1 MGLFGAHVAIQV
13 LEQQP
18 HQVEFVW
25 LAGCAQDSK
34 RITTRAPDPL
44 RLAPRHSDP
53 SEERTPTLVMLRL
66 SSHARR

>member
-34 RITTRAPDPL
+34 RITTRA
-44 RLAPRHSDP
+44 S
-53 SEERTPTLVMLRL
+53 
-66 SSHARR
+66 ARPAETRAATF